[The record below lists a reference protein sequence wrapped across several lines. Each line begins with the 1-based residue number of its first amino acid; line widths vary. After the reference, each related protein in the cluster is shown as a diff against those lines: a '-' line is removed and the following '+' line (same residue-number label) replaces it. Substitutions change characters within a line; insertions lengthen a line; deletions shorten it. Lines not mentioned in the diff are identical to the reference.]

1 MAVYELVAYLHKIC
15 RLNRLNSLHPIA
27 LFQTFWRDLVGA
39 VTSLFKLIKHILYC
53 RIVFLSK
60 FDCLLGFSRC
70 QFSEIY
76 TFL

>member
-39 VTSLFKLIKHILYC
+39 VTSLFKLIKHFYAGLYFWQNL
-53 RIVFLSK
+53 IVYWVLVGAN
-60 FDCLLGFSRC
+60 LM
-70 QFSEIY
+70 EIY